1 MITVHSPAKLN
12 LILKITGKRPD
23 GYHSIETIMQEIALS
38 DSIEIQSNKEGKINL
53 SLEGIKIPGK
63 LEDNLVYKAAHLFIS
78 KAKINLENNGINIK
92 LNKTIPCGS
101 GMGGGSSNAVSTLIG
116 LNHFFKKPLNTQEL
130 IELAAILGS
139 DTVFFL
145 YGGRCHCSG
154 RGEIVHRLE
163 NFEPTPV
170 LLFVPNFSIATAL
183 VFQNFTLLKQTDPK
197 NTTYSLND
205 LEAAAFEVSPELM
218 QIKNTLKEISKLDWA
233 LTGSGSTYYCMAPPE
248 EQLES
253 ILGKLK
259 NKLSGQFIQT
269 SFQYKG
275 CYVSSN

>member
-53 SLEGIKIPGK
+53 SLEGLTIPGN
-63 LEDNLVYKAAHLFIS
+63 LQDNLVYKAAYLFIS
-78 KAKINLENNGINIK
+78 KTKINLENNGVNIK
-92 LNKTIPCGS
+92 LNKIIPCGS

-154 RGEIVHRLE
+154 RGEIVHRLK
-163 NFEPTPV
+163 NSEPTPV

-197 NTTYSLND
+197 NSTYSLND
-205 LEAAAFEVSPELM
+205 LEAAAFKVSPELM

-253 ILGKLK
+253 IIAKLQ
-259 NKLSGQFIQT
+259 NKLPGQLIQT